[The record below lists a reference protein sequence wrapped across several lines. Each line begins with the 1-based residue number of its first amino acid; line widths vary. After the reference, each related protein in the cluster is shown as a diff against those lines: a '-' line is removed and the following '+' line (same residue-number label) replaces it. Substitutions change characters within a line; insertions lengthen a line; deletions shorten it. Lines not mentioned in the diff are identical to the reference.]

1 MANQTRALIDTNS
14 SNAYTALITELV
26 SQQAQEN
33 LRDRLV
39 HAMPGNYTA
48 GRFQKGSNEI
58 RYARYPDLTPL
69 GISDTLG
76 EGLAP
81 AEYDLTITT
90 ESFIPKQYGKVLKI
104 TDLAQL
110 DSPHDLISI
119 ASERLARAATESM
132 DTIIRDVLKQGT
144 NVRYA
149 LGRASRAL
157 VQSTDKLTGLEI
169 KQTVA
174 KLKAANV
181 PTFADGF
188 YRAIIHPSVEFDL
201 LTDTAANGF
210 LEASKYTKNLQLLN
224 GEIGAYA
231 GVRFLVS
238 PTAATFTGGVGGAL
252 TIHSTFVFG
261 PDAYIVG
268 DSQTLQSY
276 FVAPGG
282 DHSDPISQI
291 ATLGF
296 KMRFGAILRGEGA
309 AGDGVTSFDGS
320 NTSTGQPRYIRVES
334 VASTL

>member
-1 MANQTRALIDTNS
+1 MATQTRALLDTNS
-14 SNAYTALITELV
+14 SNAYSALITELV
-26 SQQAQEN
+26 ASQAQEN
-33 LRDRLV
+33 LRNRLV

-69 GISDTLG
+69 GVSDTLTEAG
-76 EGLAP
+76 AP
-81 AEYDLTITT
+81 AEYDLTVTT
-90 ESFIPKQYGKVLKI
+90 ESFVPKQYGKVLKI
-104 TDLAQL
+104 SDLAQL

-132 DTIIRDVLKQGT
+132 DTIIRDVVAQGT
-144 NVRYA
+144 NVMYGGDAANRAA
-149 LGRASRAL
+149 LGGNANSD
-157 VQSTDKLTGLEI
+157 VLTGLTI
-169 KQTVA
+169 KKAVA

-201 LTDTAANGF
+201 LTDTSANGF
-210 LEASKYTKNLQLLN
+210 LEATKYTKSLDLLN
-224 GEIGAYA
+224 GEIGAYS

-238 PTAATFTGGVGGAL
+238 PNAKVFTGAGASS
-252 TIHSTFVFG
+252 TDVYSTFLFG
-261 PDAYIVG
+261 PDSYIVG

-291 ATLGF
+291 AVLGF
-296 KMRFGAILRGEGA
+296 KMRFGAILRGEGTT
-309 AGDGVTSFDGS
+309 GEFDGS
-320 NTSTGQPRYIRVES
+320 NTSTGQPRYLRIES
-334 VASTL
+334 TATTL

>member
-1 MANQTRALIDTNS
+1 MATQTRALLDSNS
-14 SNAYTALITELV
+14 SNAYSALITELV
-26 SQQAQEN
+26 AQQAQEN

-69 GISDTLG
+69 GVADTLTEAG
-76 EGLAP
+76 AP
-81 AEYDLTITT
+81 AEYDLTVTT
-90 ESFIPKQYGKVLKI
+90 ESFVPKQYGKVLKI
-104 TDLAQL
+104 SDLAQL

-119 ASERLARAATESM
+119 ASERLARVATESM
-132 DTIIRDVLKQGT
+132 DNIIRDVIAQGT
-144 NVRYA
+144 NVRYVA
-149 LGRASRAL
+149 GRASRSL

-174 KLKAANV
+174 KLKAANI

-188 YRAIIHPSVEFDL
+188 YRAIVHPSVEFDL
-201 LTDTAANGF
+201 MTDTSANGF
-210 LEASKYTKNLQLLN
+210 LEASKYTKSLDLLN

-238 PTAATFTGGVGGAL
+238 PTAKTFTGGVGGAL
-252 TIHSTFVFG
+252 TIHSSYFFG
-261 PDAYIVG
+261 PDSYIVG

-291 ATLGF
+291 AVLGF
-296 KMRFGAILRGEGA
+296 KMRFGAILRGEGTT
-309 AGDGVTSFDGS
+309 GEFDGS

>member
-1 MANQTRALIDTNS
+1 MATQTRALLDTNS
-14 SNAYTALITELV
+14 SNAYSALITELV
-26 SQQAQEN
+26 ASQAQEN
-33 LRDRLV
+33 LRNRLV

-69 GISDTLG
+69 GVADTLTEAG
-76 EGLAP
+76 AP
-81 AEYDLTITT
+81 AEYDLTVTT
-90 ESFIPKQYGKVLKI
+90 ESFVPKQYGKVLKI
-104 TDLAQL
+104 SDLAQL

-132 DTIIRDVLKQGT
+132 DNIIRDVINAGT
-144 NVRYA
+144 NVMYAGDAASRGA
-149 LGRASRAL
+149 LGTGGNDN
-157 VQSTDKLTGLEI
+157 VVGLTI
-169 KQTVA
+169 KKAVA

-201 LTDTAANGF
+201 LTDTSANGF
-210 LEASKYTKNLQLLN
+210 LEATKYTKSLDLLN

-238 PTAATFTGGVGGAL
+238 PNAKVFENAGAGGTEEVY
-252 TIHSTFVFG
+252 STFLFG

-282 DHSDPISQI
+282 DHSDPIAQV

-296 KMRFGAILRGEGA
+296 KMRFGAILRGEGTT
-309 AGDGVTSFDGS
+309 GEFDGS
-320 NTSTGQPRYIRVES
+320 NTSTGQPRYLRIES
-334 VASTL
+334 TATTL

>member
-1 MANQTRALIDTNS
+1 MATQTRATLDAGS
-14 SNAYTALITELV
+14 SNAYSALITELV

-33 LRDRLV
+33 LRDRLI
-39 HAMPGNYTA
+39 HAMPGNYTS

-69 GISDTLG
+69 GIGDTLTEAG
-76 EGLAP
+76 TP

-104 TDLAQL
+104 SDLAQL
-110 DSPHDLISI
+110 DSPHDLIAI

-132 DTIIRDVLKQGT
+132 DLIIRDVLKQGT
-144 NVRYA
+144 NVKYA
-149 LGRASRAL
+149 AGRASRAT
-157 VQSTDKLTGLEI
+157 VASTDKLTGLEI

-174 KLKAANV
+174 RMKAANI

-188 YRAIIHPSVEFDL
+188 YRAIVSPAVEFDL
-201 LTDTAANGF
+201 LTDTTDNGF
-210 LEASKYTKNLQLLN
+210 LQATKYTKSLDLLN
-224 GEIGAYA
+224 GEIGTYA
-231 GVRFLVS
+231 GVRFMVS
-238 PTAATFTGGVGGAL
+238 PNAATFTGGVGGAL
-252 TIHSTFVFG
+252 TIHSSFFFG

-282 DHSDPISQI
+282 DHADPIAQV

-296 KMRFGAILRGEGA
+296 KMRFGAILRGEGTT
-309 AGDGVTSFDGS
+309 GEFDGS
-320 NTSTGQPRYIRVES
+320 NTSTGQPRYLRVES
-334 VASTL
+334 VATSL

>member
-1 MANQTRALIDTNS
+1 MATQTRATLDAGS
-14 SNAYTALITELV
+14 SNAYSALITELV

-39 HAMPGNYTA
+39 HAMPGNYTS

-69 GISDTLG
+69 GIADTLTEAG
-76 EGLAP
+76 AP

-90 ESFIPKQYGKVLKI
+90 ESFVPKQYGKVLKI
-104 TDLAQL
+104 SDLAQL
-110 DSPHDLISI
+110 DSPHDLIAI

-149 LGRASRAL
+149 SGRASRAL
-157 VQSTDKLTGLEI
+157 IQSTDKLTGLEI

-201 LTDTAANGF
+201 LTDTSSNGF
-210 LEASKYTKNLQLLN
+210 LEATKYTKSLDLLN

-231 GVRFLVS
+231 GVRFMVS
-238 PTAATFTGGVGGAL
+238 PSAATFTGGVGGAL

-282 DHSDPISQI
+282 DHSDPIAQV

-296 KMRFGAILRGEGA
+296 KMRFGAILRGEGTT
-309 AGDGVTSFDGS
+309 GEFDGS
-320 NTSTGQPRYIRVES
+320 NTSTGQPRYLRVES

>member
-1 MANQTRALIDTNS
+1 MATQTRATLDAGS
-14 SNAYTALITELV
+14 SNAYSALITELV
-26 SQQAQEN
+26 ASQAQEN
-33 LRDRLV
+33 LRNRLV

-69 GISDTLG
+69 GVADTLTEAG
-76 EGLAP
+76 AP

-90 ESFIPKQYGKVLKI
+90 ESFVPKQYGKVLKI
-104 TDLAQL
+104 SDLAQL
-110 DSPHDLISI
+110 DSPHDLIAI

-132 DTIIRDVLKQGT
+132 DNIIRDVINQGT

-149 LGRASRAL
+149 SGRASRAL

-174 KLKAANV
+174 KMKAANI

-188 YRAIIHPSVEFDL
+188 YRAIIHPSVEFDV
-201 LTDTAANGF
+201 LTDTSANGF
-210 LEASKYTKNLQLLN
+210 LEATKYTKSLDLLN

-231 GVRFLVS
+231 GVRFMVS
-238 PTAATFTGGVGGAL
+238 PSAKTYTGGVGGAL
-252 TIHSTFVFG
+252 TIHSSFFFG

-268 DSQTLQSY
+268 ESQTLQSY

-282 DHSDPISQI
+282 DHADPIAQV

-309 AGDGVTSFDGS
+309 TGEFDGS
-320 NTSTGQPRYIRVES
+320 DTSTGQPRYLRVES

>member
-1 MANQTRALIDTNS
+1 MATNTRATIDAGS
-14 SNAYTALITELV
+14 SYAYSALITELV

-33 LRDRLV
+33 LRNRLV
-39 HAMPGNYTA
+39 HAMPGNYTS

-69 GISDTLG
+69 GVSDTLTEAG
-76 EGLAP
+76 AP
-81 AEYDLTITT
+81 AEYDLTVTT
-90 ESFIPKQYGKVLKI
+90 ESFVPKQYGKVLKI
-104 TDLAQL
+104 SDLAQL
-110 DSPHDLISI
+110 DSPHDLIAI

-132 DTIIRDVLKQGT
+132 DNIIRDVLKLGT
-144 NVRYA
+144 NVMYA
-149 LGRASRAL
+149 GDASARANVGTGSN
-157 VQSTDKLTGLEI
+157 DNITGLTI
-169 KQTVA
+169 KKAVA

-188 YRAIIHPSVEFDL
+188 YRAIIHPAVEFDL
-201 LTDTAANGF
+201 LTDTSANGF
-210 LEASKYTKNLQLLN
+210 LEATKYTKSLELLN

-238 PTAATFTGGVGGAL
+238 PSAAVFTGAGGGSADV
-252 TIHSTFVFG
+252 HSTFIFG

-282 DHSDPISQI
+282 DHSDPIAQI

-296 KMRFGAILRGEGA
+296 KMRFGAILRGEGTT
-309 AGDGVTSFDGS
+309 GDFDGS
-320 NTSTGQPRYIRVES
+320 NTSTGQPRYLRVES
-334 VASTL
+334 TASTL

>member
-1 MANQTRALIDTNS
+1 MATNTRATIDAGS
-14 SNAYTALITELV
+14 SNAYSALITELV

-33 LRDRLV
+33 LRNRLV
-39 HAMPGNYTA
+39 HAMPGNYTS

-69 GISDTLG
+69 GVADTLTEAG
-76 EGLAP
+76 AP

-90 ESFIPKQYGKVLKI
+90 ESFVPKQYGKVLKI
-104 TDLAQL
+104 SDLAQL
-110 DSPHDLISI
+110 DSPHDLIAI

-132 DTIIRDVLKQGT
+132 DNIIRDVIAQGT
-144 NVRYA
+144 NVTYAGDAASRGA
-149 LGRASRAL
+149 LG
-157 VQSTDKLTGLEI
+157 TGGNDNLTGLAI
-169 KQTVA
+169 KKAVA

-188 YRAIIHPSVEFDL
+188 YRAIIHPGVEFDL
-201 LTDTAANGF
+201 LTDTSANGF
-210 LEASKYTKNLQLLN
+210 LEATKYTKSLDLLN

-238 PTAATFTGGVGGAL
+238 PNAKVFTGAGGGSADVF
-252 TIHSTFVFG
+252 STFLFG

-282 DHSDPISQI
+282 DHSDPIAQV

-296 KMRFGAILRGEGA
+296 KMRFGAILRGEGTT
-309 AGDGVTSFDGS
+309 GEFDGS
-320 NTSTGQPRYIRVES
+320 NTSTGQPRYLRIES
-334 VASTL
+334 TATAL

>member
-1 MANQTRALIDTNS
+1 MATQTRASLDSGS
-14 SNAYTALITELV
+14 SNAYSALITELV
-26 SQQAQEN
+26 ASQAQEN

-69 GISDTLG
+69 GIGDTLTEAG
-76 EGLAP
+76 AP

-104 TDLAQL
+104 SDLAQL
-110 DSPHDLISI
+110 DSPHDLIAI

-149 LGRASRAL
+149 AGRASRAL
-157 VQSTDKLTGLEI
+157 VQSGDKLTGLEI

-174 KLKAANV
+174 KMKAANI

-188 YRAIIHPSVEFDL
+188 YRAIIHPAVEFDL
-201 LTDTAANGF
+201 LTDTSANGF
-210 LEASKYTKNLQLLN
+210 LEASKYTKNLELLN
-224 GEIGAYA
+224 GEIGAYS
-231 GVRFLVS
+231 GVRFMVS
-238 PTAATFTGGVGGAL
+238 PSAATFTGGVGGAL
-252 TIHSTFVFG
+252 TIHSTFMFG

-282 DHSDPISQI
+282 DHADPISQT

-296 KMRFGAILRGEGA
+296 KMRFGAILRGEGTT
-309 AGDGVTSFDGS
+309 GEFDGS
-320 NTSTGQPRYIRVES
+320 NTSTGQPRYLRVES

>member
-1 MANQTRALIDTNS
+1 MANQTRALLDTNS
-14 SNAYTALITELV
+14 SGAYNALITELV
-26 SQQAQEN
+26 AQQAQEN

-39 HAMPGNYTA
+39 HAMPGNYTS

-69 GISDTLG
+69 GINDTLG

-90 ESFIPKQYGKVLKI
+90 ESFVPRQYGKVLKI

-149 LGRASRAL
+149 AGRVSRAT
-157 VQSTDKLTGLEI
+157 VASTDKLTGLEV

-188 YRAIIHPSVEFDL
+188 YRAIIHPSVEFDI
-201 LTDTAANGF
+201 LTDTSANGF
-210 LEASKYTKNLQLLN
+210 LEASKYTKNLELLN

-252 TIHSTFVFG
+252 TIHSSFFFG

-282 DHSDPISQI
+282 DHADPVAQI

-296 KMRFGAILRGEGA
+296 KMRFGAILRGEGTT
-309 AGDGVTSFDGS
+309 GEFDGS

>member
-1 MANQTRALIDTNS
+1 MATQTRALLDTNS
-14 SNAYTALITELV
+14 SNAYSALITELV
-26 SQQAQEN
+26 ASQAQEN
-33 LRDRLV
+33 LRNRLV

-69 GISDTLG
+69 GVSDTLTEAG
-76 EGLAP
+76 AP
-81 AEYDLTITT
+81 AEYDLTVTT
-90 ESFIPKQYGKVLKI
+90 ESFVPKQYGKVLKI
-104 TDLAQL
+104 SDLAQL

-132 DTIIRDVLKQGT
+132 DNIIRDVVNQGT
-144 NVRYA
+144 NVMYA
-149 LGRASRAL
+149 GNATTRANVGFDS
-157 VQSTDKLTGLEI
+157 DDNLTGLGI
-169 KQTVA
+169 KKAVA

-188 YRAIIHPSVEFDL
+188 YRAIVHPSVEFDL
-201 LTDTAANGF
+201 LTDTSANGF
-210 LEASKYTKNLQLLN
+210 LEATKYTKSLDLLN

-231 GVRFLVS
+231 GVRFMVS
-238 PTAATFTGGVGGAL
+238 PNAKVFTGAGSGDKNVY
-252 TIHSTFVFG
+252 STFLFG

-291 ATLGF
+291 AVLGF
-296 KMRFGAILRGEGA
+296 KMRFGAILRGEGTT
-309 AGDGVTSFDGS
+309 GEFDGS
-320 NTSTGQPRYIRVES
+320 NTSTGQPRYLRIES
-334 VASTL
+334 TASTL

>member
-1 MANQTRALIDTNS
+1 MATQTQATLNAGS
-14 SNAYTALITELV
+14 SNAYSALITELV

-33 LRDRLV
+33 LRNRLV

-69 GISDTLG
+69 GVGDTLT
-76 EGLAP
+76 EAAAP
-81 AEYDLTITT
+81 AEYDLTVTT
-90 ESFIPKQYGKVLKI
+90 ESFVPKQYGKVLKI
-104 TDLAQL
+104 SDLAQL

-132 DTIIRDVLKQGT
+132 DNIIRDVINQGT

-149 LGRASRAL
+149 AGRASRAT
-157 VQSTDKLTGLEI
+157 VASTDKLTGLEI

-174 KLKAANV
+174 KMKAANI

-201 LTDTAANGF
+201 LTDTSTNGF
-210 LEASKYTKNLQLLN
+210 LEATKYTKSLDLLN

-231 GVRFLVS
+231 GVRFMVS
-238 PTAATFTGGVGGAL
+238 PSAKTYTGGVGGAL
-252 TIHSTFVFG
+252 TIHSSFFFG

-282 DHSDPISQI
+282 DHGDPIAQV

-309 AGDGVTSFDGS
+309 TGEFDGS
-320 NTSTGQPRYIRVES
+320 DTSTGQPRYLRVES

>member
-1 MANQTRALIDTNS
+1 MATQTRALLDTNS
-14 SNAYTALITELV
+14 SNAYSALITELV
-26 SQQAQEN
+26 ASQAQEN
-33 LRDRLV
+33 LRNRLV

-69 GISDTLG
+69 GVADTLTEAG
-76 EGLAP
+76 AP
-81 AEYDLTITT
+81 AEYDLTVTT
-90 ESFIPKQYGKVLKI
+90 ESFVPKQYGKVLKI
-104 TDLAQL
+104 SDLAQL

-132 DTIIRDVLKQGT
+132 DTIIRDVVAQGT
-144 NVRYA
+144 NVMYA
-149 LGRASRAL
+149 GNATTRANVGFDSDDN
-157 VQSTDKLTGLEI
+157 VTGLAI
-169 KQTVA
+169 KKAVA

-188 YRAIIHPSVEFDL
+188 YRAIIHPAVEFDL
-201 LTDTAANGF
+201 LTDTSANGF
-210 LEASKYTKNLQLLN
+210 LEATKYTKSLDLLN

-238 PTAATFTGGVGGAL
+238 PNAKKFAGAGSQDKDVY
-252 TIHSTFVFG
+252 STFLFG

-291 ATLGF
+291 AVLGF
-296 KMRFGAILRGEGA
+296 KMRFGAILRGEGTT
-309 AGDGVTSFDGS
+309 GEFDGS
-320 NTSTGQPRYIRVES
+320 NTSTGQPRYLRIES
-334 VASTL
+334 TASTI

>member
-1 MANQTRALIDTNS
+1 MATQTRATLDAGS
-14 SNAYTALITELV
+14 SNAYSALITELV
-26 SQQAQEN
+26 ASQAQEN
-33 LRDRLV
+33 LRNRLV

-69 GISDTLG
+69 GVADTLTEAG
-76 EGLAP
+76 AP

-90 ESFIPKQYGKVLKI
+90 ESFVPKQYGKVLKI
-104 TDLAQL
+104 SDLAQL
-110 DSPHDLISI
+110 DSPHDLIAI

-132 DTIIRDVLKQGT
+132 DNIIRDVINQGT

-149 LGRASRAL
+149 SGRASRAL

-174 KLKAANV
+174 KMKAANI

-188 YRAIIHPSVEFDL
+188 YRAIIHPSVEFDV
-201 LTDTAANGF
+201 LTDTSANGF
-210 LEASKYTKNLQLLN
+210 LEATKYTKSLDLLN

-231 GVRFLVS
+231 GVRFMVS
-238 PTAATFTGGVGGAL
+238 PSAKTYTGGVGGAL
-252 TIHSTFVFG
+252 TIHSSFFFG
-261 PDAYIVG
+261 PDADIVG

-282 DHSDPISQI
+282 DHTDPLAQK
-291 ATLGF
+291 ALVGY
-296 KMRFGAILRGEGA
+296 KMRFGSKLLHVSTDSTTSGDNGAATGLGLARYRILR
-309 AGDGVTSFDGS
+309 T
-320 NTSTGQPRYIRVES
+320 TSTIS
-334 VASTL
+334 

>member
-1 MANQTRALIDTNS
+1 MATQTRALLDTNS
-14 SNAYTALITELV
+14 SNAYSALITELV
-26 SQQAQEN
+26 ASQAQEN
-33 LRDRLV
+33 LRNRLV

-69 GISDTLG
+69 GVSDTLTEAG
-76 EGLAP
+76 SP

-90 ESFIPKQYGKVLKI
+90 ESFVPKQYGKVLKVS
-104 TDLAQL
+104 DLAQL

-132 DTIIRDVLKQGT
+132 DNIIRDVINQGT
-144 NVRYA
+144 NVMYAGDAASRGA
-149 LGRASRAL
+149 LGTGGNDNM
-157 VQSTDKLTGLEI
+157 VGLTI
-169 KQTVA
+169 KKAVA

-188 YRAIIHPSVEFDL
+188 YRCIIHPGVEFDL
-201 LTDTAANGF
+201 LTDTSTNGF
-210 LEASKYTKNLQLLN
+210 LEATKYTKSLDLLN

-238 PTAATFTGGVGGAL
+238 PNAKVFTGAGASSADVYSSFL
-252 TIHSTFVFG
+252 FG

-282 DHSDPISQI
+282 DHSDPIAQV

-309 AGDGVTSFDGS
+309 TGEFDGS
-320 NTSTGQPRYIRVES
+320 NTSTGQPRYLRIES
-334 VASTL
+334 TATTL

>member
-1 MANQTRALIDTNS
+1 MATQTRALLDTNS
-14 SNAYTALITELV
+14 SNAYSALITELV
-26 SQQAQEN
+26 AQQAQEN

-69 GISDTLG
+69 GVADTLTEAG
-76 EGLAP
+76 AP
-81 AEYDLTITT
+81 AEYDLTVTT

-104 TDLAQL
+104 SDLAQL

-132 DTIIRDVLKQGT
+132 DTIIRDVIAQGT
-144 NVRYA
+144 SVIYAGDASARNNV
-149 LGRASRAL
+149 GTGSN
-157 VQSTDKLTGLEI
+157 DNLTGLGI
-169 KQTVA
+169 KKAVA
-174 KLKAANV
+174 RLKALNV

-188 YRAIIHPSVEFDL
+188 YRAILHPAVEFDL
-201 LTDTAANGF
+201 LTDTSANGF
-210 LEASKYTKNLQLLN
+210 LEATKYTKSLDLLN

-231 GVRFLVS
+231 GVRFMVS
-238 PTAATFTGGVGGAL
+238 PNAKVFTGAGGGSANVY
-252 TIHSTFVFG
+252 STFLFG

-282 DHSDPISQI
+282 DHSDPIAQV

-296 KMRFGAILRGEGA
+296 KMRFGAILRGEGTT
-309 AGDGVTSFDGS
+309 GEFDGS
-320 NTSTGQPRYIRVES
+320 NTSTGQPRYLRIES
-334 VASTL
+334 TATTL

>member
-1 MANQTRALIDTNS
+1 MATQTRALLDSNS
-14 SNAYTALITELV
+14 SNAYSALITELV
-26 SQQAQEN
+26 AQQAQEN

-69 GISDTLG
+69 GVADTLTEAG
-76 EGLAP
+76 AP
-81 AEYDLTITT
+81 AEYDLTVTT
-90 ESFIPKQYGKVLKI
+90 ESFVPKQYGKVLKI
-104 TDLAQL
+104 SDLAQL

-119 ASERLARAATESM
+119 ASERLARVATESM
-132 DTIIRDVLKQGT
+132 DTIIRDVIAQGT
-144 NVRYA
+144 NVRYVA
-149 LGRASRAL
+149 GRASRSL
-157 VQSTDKLTGLEI
+157 VQSTDKLTGLEV

-174 KLKAANV
+174 KLKAANI

-188 YRAIIHPSVEFDL
+188 YRAIIHPSVEFDVM
-201 LTDTAANGF
+201 TDTSANGF
-210 LEASKYTKNLQLLN
+210 LEASKYTKSLDLLN

-238 PTAATFTGGVGGAL
+238 PTAKTFTGGVGGAL
-252 TIHSTFVFG
+252 TIHSSYFFG
-261 PDAYIVG
+261 PDSYIVG

-291 ATLGF
+291 AVLGF
-296 KMRFGAILRGEGA
+296 KMRFGAILRGEGTT
-309 AGDGVTSFDGS
+309 GEFDGS

>member
-1 MANQTRALIDTNS
+1 MATQTRALLDSNS
-14 SNAYTALITELV
+14 SNAYSALITELV
-26 SQQAQEN
+26 AQQAQEN

-69 GISDTLG
+69 GVADTLTEAG
-76 EGLAP
+76 AP
-81 AEYDLTITT
+81 AEYDLTVTT
-90 ESFIPKQYGKVLKI
+90 ESFVPKQYGKVLKI
-104 TDLAQL
+104 SDLAQL

-119 ASERLARAATESM
+119 ASERLARVATESM
-132 DTIIRDVLKQGT
+132 DTIIRDVIAQGT
-144 NVRYA
+144 NVRYVA
-149 LGRASRAL
+149 GRASRAL
-157 VQSTDKLTGLEI
+157 VQSGDKLTGLEV

-174 KLKAANV
+174 KLKAANI

-188 YRAIIHPSVEFDL
+188 YRAIIHPSVEFDIM
-201 LTDTAANGF
+201 TDTSTNGF
-210 LEASKYTKNLQLLN
+210 LEATKYTKSLDLLN

-238 PTAATFTGGVGGAL
+238 PTAKTFTGGVGGAL
-252 TIHSTFVFG
+252 TIHSSYFFG
-261 PDAYIVG
+261 PDSYIVG

-291 ATLGF
+291 AVLGF
-296 KMRFGAILRGEGA
+296 KMRFGAILRGEGTT
-309 AGDGVTSFDGS
+309 GEFDGS

>member
-1 MANQTRALIDTNS
+1 MATQTRATLDAGS
-14 SNAYTALITELV
+14 SNAYSALITELV
-26 SQQAQEN
+26 ASQAQEN
-33 LRDRLV
+33 LRSRLV

-69 GISDTLG
+69 GVADTLTEAG
-76 EGLAP
+76 AP

-90 ESFIPKQYGKVLKI
+90 ESFVPKQYGKVLKI
-104 TDLAQL
+104 SDLAQL

-132 DTIIRDVLKQGT
+132 DNIIRDVIKQGT

-149 LGRASRAL
+149 ANRASRAL
-157 VQSTDKLTGLEI
+157 VASTDKLTGLEI

-174 KLKAANV
+174 RMKAANI

-188 YRAIIHPSVEFDL
+188 YRAIVSPAVEFDL
-201 LTDTAANGF
+201 LTDTTDNGF
-210 LEASKYTKNLQLLN
+210 LQATKYTKSLDLLN
-224 GEIGAYA
+224 GEIGTYA

-238 PTAATFTGGVGGAL
+238 PNAATFTGGVGGAL
-252 TIHSTFVFG
+252 TIHSSFFFG

-291 ATLGF
+291 AVLGF
-296 KMRFGAILRGEGA
+296 KMRFGAILRGEGET
-309 AGDGVTSFDGS
+309 GEFDGS
-320 NTSTGQPRYIRVES
+320 NTSTGQPRYLRVES

>member
-1 MANQTRALIDTNS
+1 MATQTRALLDTNS
-14 SNAYTALITELV
+14 SNAYSALITELV
-26 SQQAQEN
+26 ASQAQEN
-33 LRDRLV
+33 LRNRLV

-69 GISDTLG
+69 GVSDTLTEAG
-76 EGLAP
+76 AP
-81 AEYDLTITT
+81 AEYDLTVTT
-90 ESFIPKQYGKVLKI
+90 ESFVPKQYGKVLKI
-104 TDLAQL
+104 SDLAQL

-132 DTIIRDVLKQGT
+132 DNIIRDVLAQGT
-144 NVRYA
+144 NVFYAGDAASRGA
-149 LGRASRAL
+149 LGTGGNDG
-157 VQSTDKLTGLEI
+157 VVGLTI
-169 KQTVA
+169 KKAVA
-174 KLKAANV
+174 KMKAANI

-188 YRAIIHPSVEFDL
+188 YRCIIHPAVEFDI
-201 LTDTAANGF
+201 LTDTSTNGF
-210 LEASKYTKNLQLLN
+210 LEATKYTKSLDLLN

-238 PTAATFTGGVGGAL
+238 PNAKVFTGAGA
-252 TIHSTFVFG
+252 SSADVYSSFMFG

-282 DHSDPISQI
+282 DHSDPIAQI

-309 AGDGVTSFDGS
+309 TGDFDGS
-320 NTSTGQPRYIRVES
+320 NTSTGQPRYLRIES
-334 VASTL
+334 TATTL

>member
-1 MANQTRALIDTNS
+1 MATQTRALLDSNS
-14 SNAYTALITELV
+14 SNAYSALITELV
-26 SQQAQEN
+26 AQQAQEN

-69 GISDTLG
+69 GVADTLTEAG
-76 EGLAP
+76 AP
-81 AEYDLTITT
+81 AEYDLTVTT
-90 ESFIPKQYGKVLKI
+90 ESFVPKQYGKVLKI
-104 TDLAQL
+104 SDLAQL

-119 ASERLARAATESM
+119 ASERLARVATESM
-132 DTIIRDVLKQGT
+132 DTIIRDVIAQGT
-144 NVRYA
+144 NVRYVA
-149 LGRASRAL
+149 GRASRAL
-157 VQSTDKLTGLEI
+157 VQSGDKLTGLEV

-174 KLKAANV
+174 KLKAANI

-188 YRAIIHPSVEFDL
+188 YRAIIHPSVEFDIM
-201 LTDTAANGF
+201 TDTSTNGF
-210 LEASKYTKNLQLLN
+210 LEATKYTKSLDLLN

-238 PTAATFTGGVGGAL
+238 PTAKTFPNSGVGSAL
-252 TIHSTFVFG
+252 TVHSSYFFG
-261 PDAYIVG
+261 PDSYIVG

-291 ATLGF
+291 AVLGF
-296 KMRFGAILRGEGA
+296 KMRFGAILRGEGTT
-309 AGDGVTSFDGS
+309 GEFDGS

>member
-1 MANQTRALIDTNS
+1 MATQTRALLDTNS
-14 SNAYTALITELV
+14 SNAYSALITELV
-26 SQQAQEN
+26 ASQAQEN

-69 GISDTLG
+69 GVADTLTEAG
-76 EGLAP
+76 SP

-90 ESFIPKQYGKVLKI
+90 ESFVPKQYGKVLKVS
-104 TDLAQL
+104 DLAQL

-132 DTIIRDVLKQGT
+132 DNIIRDVIAQGT
-144 NVRYA
+144 NVFYA
-149 LGRASRAL
+149 GDATARAN
-157 VQSTDKLTGLEI
+157 VGTGGNDGVVGLTI
-169 KQTVA
+169 KKAVA

-188 YRAIIHPSVEFDL
+188 YRCIIHPAVEFDL
-201 LTDTAANGF
+201 LTDTSANGF
-210 LEASKYTKNLQLLN
+210 LEATKYTKSLDLLN

-238 PTAATFTGGVGGAL
+238 PTAKVFSAAGGGGANVYSSFL
-252 TIHSTFVFG
+252 FG

-282 DHSDPISQI
+282 DHSDPIAQV

-296 KMRFGAILRGEGA
+296 KMRFGAILRGEGTT
-309 AGDGVTSFDGS
+309 GEFDGS
-320 NTSTGQPRYIRVES
+320 NTSTGQPRYLRIES
-334 VASTL
+334 TATTL

>member
-1 MANQTRALIDTNS
+1 MATQTRALLDSNS
-14 SNAYTALITELV
+14 SNAYSALITELV
-26 SQQAQEN
+26 ASQAQEN
-33 LRDRLV
+33 LRNRLV

-69 GISDTLG
+69 GVGDTLTEAG
-76 EGLAP
+76 AP
-81 AEYDLTITT
+81 AEYDLTVTT
-90 ESFIPKQYGKVLKI
+90 ESFVPKQYGKVLKI
-104 TDLAQL
+104 SDLAQL

-132 DTIIRDVLKQGT
+132 DNIIRDVINAGT
-144 NVRYA
+144 NVMYA
-149 LGRASRAL
+149 GDSQSRGDLGAGNDP
-157 VQSTDKLTGLEI
+157 DKLTGLSI
-169 KQTVA
+169 KKAVA
-174 KLKAANV
+174 RLKAANV

-201 LTDTAANGF
+201 LTDTSANGF
-210 LEASKYTKNLQLLN
+210 LEATKYTKSLDLLN

-238 PTAATFTGGVGGAL
+238 PNAKVFTGAGDSSADVY
-252 TIHSTFVFG
+252 STFLFG

-291 ATLGF
+291 AVLGF
-296 KMRFGAILRGEGA
+296 KMRFGAILRGEGTT
-309 AGDGVTSFDGS
+309 GDFDGS
-320 NTSTGQPRYIRVES
+320 NTSTGQPRYLRVES
-334 VASTL
+334 TASTL

>member
-1 MANQTRALIDTNS
+1 MATQTRALLDTNS
-14 SNAYTALITELV
+14 SNAYSALITELV
-26 SQQAQEN
+26 AQQAQEN

-69 GISDTLG
+69 GVADTLTEAG
-76 EGLAP
+76 AP
-81 AEYDLTITT
+81 AEYDLTVTT
-90 ESFIPKQYGKVLKI
+90 ESFVPKQYGKVLKI
-104 TDLAQL
+104 SDLAQL

-119 ASERLARAATESM
+119 ASERLARVATESM
-132 DTIIRDVLKQGT
+132 DTIIRDVIAQGT
-144 NVRYA
+144 NVRYVA
-149 LGRASRAL
+149 GRASRSL
-157 VQSTDKLTGLEI
+157 VQSTDKLTGLEV

-174 KLKAANV
+174 KLKAANI

-188 YRAIIHPSVEFDL
+188 YRAIIHPSVEFDVM
-201 LTDTAANGF
+201 TDTSANGF
-210 LEASKYTKNLQLLN
+210 LEASKYTKSLDLLN

-238 PTAATFTGGVGGAL
+238 PTAKTFTGGVGGAL
-252 TIHSTFVFG
+252 TIHSSYFFG
-261 PDAYIVG
+261 PDSYIVG

-291 ATLGF
+291 AVLGF
-296 KMRFGAILRGEGA
+296 KMRFGAILRGEGTT
-309 AGDGVTSFDGS
+309 GEFDGS

>member
-1 MANQTRALIDTNS
+1 MATQTRALLDSNNS
-14 SNAYTALITELV
+14 NVYSALITELV
-26 SQQAQEN
+26 AQQAQEN

-69 GISDTLG
+69 GVADTLTEAG
-76 EGLAP
+76 AP
-81 AEYDLTITT
+81 AEYDLTVTT
-90 ESFIPKQYGKVLKI
+90 ESFVPKQYGKVLKI
-104 TDLAQL
+104 SDLAQL

-119 ASERLARAATESM
+119 ASERLARVATESM
-132 DTIIRDVLKQGT
+132 DTIIRDVIAQGT
-144 NVRYA
+144 NVRYVA
-149 LGRASRAL
+149 GRASRAL
-157 VQSTDKLTGLEI
+157 VQSGDKLTGLEV

-174 KLKAANV
+174 KLKAANI

-188 YRAIIHPSVEFDL
+188 YRAIIHPSVEFDIM
-201 LTDTAANGF
+201 TDTSTNGF
-210 LEASKYTKNLQLLN
+210 LEATKYTKSLDLLN

-238 PTAATFTGGVGGAL
+238 PTAKTFPNSGVGSAL
-252 TIHSTFVFG
+252 TVHSSYFFG
-261 PDAYIVG
+261 PDSYIVG

-291 ATLGF
+291 AVLGF
-296 KMRFGAILRGEGA
+296 KMRFGAILRGEGTT
-309 AGDGVTSFDGS
+309 GEFDGS

>member
-1 MANQTRALIDTNS
+1 MATQTRALLDTNS
-14 SNAYTALITELV
+14 SNAYSALITELV

-33 LRDRLV
+33 LRNRLV
-39 HAMPGNYTA
+39 HAMPGNYTS

-69 GISDTLG
+69 GVSDTLTEAG
-76 EGLAP
+76 AP
-81 AEYDLTITT
+81 AEYDLTVTT
-90 ESFIPKQYGKVLKI
+90 ESFVPKQYGKVLKI
-104 TDLAQL
+104 SDLAQL
-110 DSPHDLISI
+110 DSPHDLIAI

-132 DTIIRDVLKQGT
+132 DNIIRDVLKLGT
-144 NVRYA
+144 NVMYA
-149 LGRASRAL
+149 GDASARANVGTGSN
-157 VQSTDKLTGLEI
+157 DNITGLTI
-169 KQTVA
+169 KKAVA

-188 YRAIIHPSVEFDL
+188 YRAIIHPAVEFDL
-201 LTDTAANGF
+201 LTDTSANGF
-210 LEASKYTKNLQLLN
+210 LEATKYTKSLELLN

-238 PTAATFTGGVGGAL
+238 PSAAVFTGAGGGSADV
-252 TIHSTFVFG
+252 HSTFIFG

-282 DHSDPISQI
+282 DHSDPIAQI

-296 KMRFGAILRGEGA
+296 KMRFGAILRGEGTT
-309 AGDGVTSFDGS
+309 GDFDGS
-320 NTSTGQPRYIRVES
+320 NTSTGQPRYLRVES
-334 VASTL
+334 TASTL

>member
-1 MANQTRALIDTNS
+1 MATQTRATLDAGS
-14 SNAYTALITELV
+14 SNAYSALITELV

-33 LRDRLV
+33 LRNRLV
-39 HAMPGNYTA
+39 HAMPGNYTS

-69 GISDTLG
+69 GVADTLTEAG
-76 EGLAP
+76 AP

-90 ESFIPKQYGKVLKI
+90 ESFVPKQYGKVLKI
-104 TDLAQL
+104 SDLAQL
-110 DSPHDLISI
+110 DSPHDLIAI

-132 DTIIRDVLKQGT
+132 DNIIRDVIAQGT
-144 NVRYA
+144 NVTYAGDAASRGA
-149 LGRASRAL
+149 LG
-157 VQSTDKLTGLEI
+157 TGGNDNLTGLAI
-169 KQTVA
+169 KKAVA

-188 YRAIIHPSVEFDL
+188 YRAIIHPGVEFDL
-201 LTDTAANGF
+201 LTDTSANGF
-210 LEASKYTKNLQLLN
+210 LEATKYTKSLDLLN

-238 PTAATFTGGVGGAL
+238 PNAKVFTGAGGSSADV
-252 TIHSTFVFG
+252 HSTFLFG

-282 DHSDPISQI
+282 DHSDPIAQV

-296 KMRFGAILRGEGA
+296 KMRFGAILRGEGTT
-309 AGDGVTSFDGS
+309 GEFDGS
-320 NTSTGQPRYIRVES
+320 NTSTGQPRYLRIES
-334 VASTL
+334 TATAL

>member
-1 MANQTRALIDTNS
+1 MATNTRATIDAGS
-14 SNAYTALITELV
+14 SNAYSALITELV

-33 LRDRLV
+33 LRNRLV

-69 GISDTLG
+69 GVADTLTEAG
-76 EGLAP
+76 AP
-81 AEYDLTITT
+81 AEYDLTVTT
-90 ESFIPKQYGKVLKI
+90 ESFVPKQYGKVLKI
-104 TDLAQL
+104 SDLAQL

-132 DTIIRDVLKQGT
+132 DNIIRDVVNQGT
-144 NVRYA
+144 NVMYA
-149 LGRASRAL
+149 GNATTRANVGFDS
-157 VQSTDKLTGLEI
+157 DDNLTGLGI
-169 KQTVA
+169 KKAVA

-188 YRAIIHPSVEFDL
+188 YRAIVHPSVEFDL
-201 LTDTAANGF
+201 LTDTSANGF
-210 LEASKYTKNLQLLN
+210 LEATKYTKSLDLLN

-231 GVRFLVS
+231 GVRFMVS
-238 PTAATFTGGVGGAL
+238 PNAKVFTGAGSGDKNVY
-252 TIHSTFVFG
+252 STFLFG

-291 ATLGF
+291 AVLGF
-296 KMRFGAILRGEGA
+296 KMRFGAILRGEGTT
-309 AGDGVTSFDGS
+309 GEFDGS
-320 NTSTGQPRYIRVES
+320 NTSTGQPRYLRIES
-334 VASTL
+334 TASTL

>member
-1 MANQTRALIDTNS
+1 MATQTRATLDAGS
-14 SNAYTALITELV
+14 SNAYSALITELV
-26 SQQAQEN
+26 SSQAQEN

-39 HAMPGNYTA
+39 HAMPGNYTS

-69 GISDTLG
+69 GIGDTLTEAG
-76 EGLAP
+76 AP

-90 ESFIPKQYGKVLKI
+90 ESFVPRQYGKVLKI
-104 TDLAQL
+104 SDLAQL
-110 DSPHDLISI
+110 DSPHDLIAI

-132 DTIIRDVLKQGT
+132 DTIIRDVIKQGT

-149 LGRASRAL
+149 AGRASRAT
-157 VQSTDKLTGLEI
+157 VASTDKLTGLEI

-174 KLKAANV
+174 RMKAANI

-188 YRAIIHPSVEFDL
+188 YRAIISPAVEFDL
-201 LTDTAANGF
+201 LTDTTDNGF
-210 LEASKYTKNLQLLN
+210 LQATKYTKSLDLLN
-224 GEIGAYA
+224 GEIGTYA
-231 GVRFLVS
+231 GVRFLVT
-238 PTAATFTGGVGGAL
+238 PNAATFTGGVGGAL
-252 TIHSTFVFG
+252 TIHSSFFFG

-282 DHSDPISQI
+282 DHSDPIAQV

-296 KMRFGAILRGEGA
+296 KMRFGAILRGEGTT
-309 AGDGVTSFDGS
+309 GEFDGS
-320 NTSTGQPRYIRVES
+320 NTSTGQPRYLRVES

>member
-1 MANQTRALIDTNS
+1 MATQTRASLDAGS
-14 SNAYTALITELV
+14 SNAYSALITELV
-26 SQQAQEN
+26 AQQAQEN
-33 LRDRLV
+33 LRNRLV
-39 HAMPGNYTA
+39 HAMPGNYTS

-69 GISDTLG
+69 GVADTLTEAG
-76 EGLAP
+76 AP

-90 ESFIPKQYGKVLKI
+90 ESFVPKQYGKVLKI
-104 TDLAQL
+104 SDLAQL
-110 DSPHDLISI
+110 DSPHDLIAI

-132 DTIIRDVLKQGT
+132 DNIIRDVINQGT
-144 NVRYA
+144 NVMYA
-149 LGRASRAL
+149 GDASARANVGTGAN
-157 VQSTDKLTGLEI
+157 DNLTGLTI
-169 KQTVA
+169 KKAVA

-188 YRAIIHPSVEFDL
+188 YRAIIHPGVEFDL
-201 LTDTAANGF
+201 LTDTSANGF
-210 LEASKYTKNLQLLN
+210 LEATKYTKSLDLLN

-238 PTAATFTGGVGGAL
+238 PNAKVFTGAGGGSADVF
-252 TIHSTFVFG
+252 STFLFG

-282 DHSDPISQI
+282 DHSDPIAQV

-296 KMRFGAILRGEGA
+296 KMRFGAILRGEGTT
-309 AGDGVTSFDGS
+309 GEFDGS
-320 NTSTGQPRYIRVES
+320 NTSTGQPRYLRIES
-334 VASTL
+334 TATAL

>member
-1 MANQTRALIDTNS
+1 MATQTRASLDAGS
-14 SNAYTALITELV
+14 SNAYSALITELV

-39 HAMPGNYTA
+39 HAMPGNYTS

-69 GISDTLG
+69 GIGDTLTEAG
-76 EGLAP
+76 AP

-90 ESFIPKQYGKVLKI
+90 ESFVPRQYGKVLKI
-104 TDLAQL
+104 SDLAQL
-110 DSPHDLISI
+110 DSPHDLIAI

-132 DTIIRDVLKQGT
+132 DTIIRDVIKQGT

-149 LGRASRAL
+149 AGRASRAT
-157 VQSTDKLTGLEI
+157 VASTDKLTGLEI

-174 KLKAANV
+174 RMKAANI

-188 YRAIIHPSVEFDL
+188 YRAIISPAVEFDL
-201 LTDTAANGF
+201 LTDTTDNGF
-210 LEASKYTKNLQLLN
+210 LQATKYTKSLDLLN
-224 GEIGAYA
+224 GEIGTYA
-231 GVRFLVS
+231 GVRFLVT
-238 PTAATFTGGVGGAL
+238 PNAATFTGGVGGAL
-252 TIHSTFVFG
+252 TIHSSFFFG

-282 DHSDPISQI
+282 DHSDPIAQV

-296 KMRFGAILRGEGA
+296 KMRFGAILRGEGTT
-309 AGDGVTSFDGS
+309 GEFDGS
-320 NTSTGQPRYIRVES
+320 NTSTGQPRYLRVES

>member
-1 MANQTRALIDTNS
+1 MATQTRALLDTNS
-14 SNAYTALITELV
+14 SNAYSALITELV
-26 SQQAQEN
+26 AQQAQEN

-69 GISDTLG
+69 GVADTLTEAG
-76 EGLAP
+76 AP
-81 AEYDLTITT
+81 AEYDLTVTT
-90 ESFIPKQYGKVLKI
+90 ESFVPKQYGKVLKI
-104 TDLAQL
+104 SDLAQL

-119 ASERLARAATESM
+119 ASERLARVATESM
-132 DTIIRDVLKQGT
+132 DTIIRDVIAQGT
-144 NVRYA
+144 NVRYVA
-149 LGRASRAL
+149 GRASRAL
-157 VQSTDKLTGLEI
+157 IQSTDKLTGLEV

-174 KLKAANV
+174 KLKAANI

-188 YRAIIHPSVEFDL
+188 YRAIIHPSVEFDVM
-201 LTDTAANGF
+201 TDTSANGF
-210 LEASKYTKNLQLLN
+210 LEASKYTKSLDLLN

-238 PTAATFTGGVGGAL
+238 PTAKTFTGGVGGAL
-252 TIHSTFVFG
+252 TIHSSYFFG
-261 PDAYIVG
+261 PDSYIVG

-291 ATLGF
+291 AVLGF
-296 KMRFGAILRGEGA
+296 KMRFGAILRGEGTT
-309 AGDGVTSFDGS
+309 GEFDGS

>member
-1 MANQTRALIDTNS
+1 MATQTRALLDTNS
-14 SNAYTALITELV
+14 SNAYSALITELV
-26 SQQAQEN
+26 ASQAQEN
-33 LRDRLV
+33 LRNRLV

-69 GISDTLG
+69 GVADTLTEAG
-76 EGLAP
+76 AP
-81 AEYDLTITT
+81 AEYDLTVTT
-90 ESFIPKQYGKVLKI
+90 ESFVPKQYGKVLKI
-104 TDLAQL
+104 SDLAQL

-132 DTIIRDVLKQGT
+132 DNIIRDVINQGT
-144 NVRYA
+144 NVMYA
-149 LGRASRAL
+149 GNATTRANVGFDSDDN
-157 VQSTDKLTGLEI
+157 VVGLTI
-169 KQTVA
+169 KKAVA

-188 YRAIIHPSVEFDL
+188 YRCIIHPSVEFDL
-201 LTDTAANGF
+201 LTDTSANGF
-210 LEASKYTKNLQLLN
+210 LEATKYTKSLDLLN

-238 PTAATFTGGVGGAL
+238 PNAKVFADAGSGDKDVYSSFM
-252 TIHSTFVFG
+252 FG

-282 DHSDPISQI
+282 DHSDPIAQI

-296 KMRFGAILRGEGA
+296 KMRFGAILRGEGTT
-309 AGDGVTSFDGS
+309 GEFDGS
-320 NTSTGQPRYIRVES
+320 NTSTGQPRYLRIES
-334 VASTL
+334 TASTL